1 MKAYEFAGEIMADG
15 QLKLPEAALV
25 QLGGHYARVIVLV
38 PEEFEKEESVEWR
51 TMAADQFLAGYSE
64 ADAIYDVL

>member
-1 MKAYEFAGEIMADG
+1 MKAYEFAGEILADG

-25 QLGGHYARVIVLV
+25 RLAGHYARVIVLV
-38 PEEFEKEESVEWR
+38 PEDFEKEESVEWQ

-64 ADAIYDVL
+64 DDAIYDAL